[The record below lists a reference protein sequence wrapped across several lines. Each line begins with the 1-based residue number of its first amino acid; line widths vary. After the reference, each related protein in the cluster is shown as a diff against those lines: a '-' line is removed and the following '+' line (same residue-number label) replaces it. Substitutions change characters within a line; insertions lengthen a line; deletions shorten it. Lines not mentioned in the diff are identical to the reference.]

1 MKLNQLPTIDA
12 SMPIISATMSL
23 RLWYGTTTGKQLSI
37 YKAGSAWDENT
48 ITFSNQPLRG
58 TLLSTSNFNS
68 STLMHTF
75 DLTDNIARLFDEF
88 LAEANNGYCIQYTD
102 ESKTD
107 ADYNSIYSSEMTT
120 TTYKPYITIKYGY
133 ALPSELKSGGIYSLQ
148 NSGSMSFA
156 TVHNSGD
163 SNGTNVYQYDN
174 LISEITTN
182 QKFKLEYVP
191 ATGGYRFRAMC
202 SSNGTDKVLDIA
214 RHGGDIY
221 SGLNVQLYAPTD
233 PEAQE
238 WLIIGAQYGTY
249 KILPRTNMSLA
260 LTTTESQNNGTAS
273 GTSSISDGN
282 IFVSTLTESEYQEW
296 YIIEDG
302 EYLMSDT
309 FVSPIEN
316 GFYYF
321 NNRYTGKYFHSNG
334 SYMNQASGKIADL
347 GNTIRWKITHINDLE
362 YTIQSAD
369 TLQYLCASDST
380 SVTTVY
386 LKDMTDETIPAKYRW
401 SISVASGGGC
411 LIRNVHTQK
420 YLYASGTSSIY
431 SSSTLGTYGN
441 IFPIQLR

>member
-1 MKLNQLPTIDA
+1 
-12 SMPIISATMSL
+12 
-23 RLWYGTTTGKQLSI
+23 
-37 YKAGSAWDENT
+37 
-48 ITFSNQPLRG
+48 
-58 TLLSTSNFNS
+58 
-68 STLMHTF
+68 
-75 DLTDNIARLFDEF
+75 
-88 LAEANNGYCIQYTD
+88 
-102 ESKTD
+102 
-107 ADYNSIYSSEMTT
+107 
-120 TTYKPYITIKYGY
+120 
-133 ALPSELKSGGIYSLQ
+133 
-148 NSGSMSFA
+148 
-156 TVHNSGD
+156 
-163 SNGTNVYQYDN
+163 
-174 LISEITTN
+174 
-182 QKFKLEYVP
+182 
-191 ATGGYRFRAMC
+191 MC

-401 SISVASGGGC
+401 SISVASGGDHDSVGSESFKLSGNEIAGDDTLC
-411 LIRNVHTQK
+411 LTVDDHEVEHLVAGIGLDGAVGYLLVESGVGAQK
-420 YLYASGTSSIY
+420 ELLSGLSACIEGTAYLHAAE
-431 SSSTLGTYGN
+431 
-441 IFPIQLR
+441 